1 MVELLKENFN
11 DGRNERKNKIK
22 GRIVWKKPLKMLTG
36 RNDKKA
42 VFPMVEMIGKFVN
55 GRNV

>member
-1 MVELLKENFN
+1 MMVELLKENFN

-42 VFPMVEMIGKFVN
+42 VFPMVEMIGKICK
-55 GRNV
+55 R